1 MAKVHSKS
9 VKLPENIHQEMCE
22 RIVQDKYGMRGKSLW
37 ISEAISSFL
46 DIQGFPEF
54 VDLAKDVTNLPHS
67 VSFRVTEELEKKL
80 NGAVVLVR
88 KEYPALDAAKS
99 NIIRASIVQR
109 LIRK

>member
-1 MAKVHSKS
+1 MNKVHSKS

-37 ISEAISSFL
+37 ISEAITNFL
-46 DIQGFPEF
+46 SIDGYPEY
-54 VDLAKDVTNLPHS
+54 VDLAKDVSNLSHS
-67 VSFRVTEELEKKL
+67 VSFRVTEELENQL
-80 NGAVVLVR
+80 NDAVILVR
-88 KEYPALDAAKS
+88 SKYPALDAAKS

>member
-1 MAKVHSKS
+1 MLKVHSKS

-37 ISEAISSFL
+37 ISESISRFL
-46 DIQGFPEF
+46 QIKGFPEF
-54 VDLAKDVTNLPHS
+54 VDLAKDVAHLSCS
-67 VSFRVTEELEKKL
+67 VSFRVTEELEGQL
-80 NGAVVLVR
+80 NNAVILVR

-99 NIIRASIVQR
+99 NIIRASIIQR

>member
-1 MAKVHSKS
+1 MLKVHSKS

-37 ISEAISSFL
+37 ISEAISDFF
-46 DIQGFPEF
+46 DIEGYPEF
-54 VDLAKDVTNLPHS
+54 VDLAKDVVNLSHS
-67 VSFRVTEELEKKL
+67 VSFRVTEELESRL
-80 NGAVVLVR
+80 NDAVVIVR
-88 KEYPALDAAKS
+88 QKYPALDAAKS